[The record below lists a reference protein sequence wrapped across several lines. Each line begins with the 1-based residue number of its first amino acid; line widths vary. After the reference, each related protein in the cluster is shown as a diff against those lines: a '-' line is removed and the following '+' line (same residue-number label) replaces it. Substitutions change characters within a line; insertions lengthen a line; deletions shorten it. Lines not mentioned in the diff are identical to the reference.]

1 MGGNRHEELL
11 GELRRLAER
20 LLAGSGLE
28 LVDLG
33 LRGSTRRRVL
43 RLDID
48 RAGPQGIDLEDC
60 KRVNDLIGK
69 ALEEDDPIQGGY
81 VLEVSS
87 AGIDRPLVTDD
98 DIRRNIGR
106 RIVVTTTE
114 PIDGQREF
122 RGVLVGRLENA
133 LQLSE
138 EGSEAVL
145 VPRDKIEKARQD
157 VSF

>member
-11 GELRRLAER
+11 GELRGLAER
-20 LLAGSGLE
+20 VLAGSGLE
-28 LVDLG
+28 LVDLR

-48 RAGPQGIDLEDC
+48 RAGPRGVDLEDC

-69 ALEEDDPIQGGY
+69 AFEEEDPIQGGY

-87 AGIDRPLVTDD
+87 PGIDRPIVTDD

-122 RGVLVGRLENA
+122 RGVLSGRVEDALE
-133 LQLSE
+133 LSD
-138 EGSEAVL
+138 GDREAVL
-145 VPRDKIEKARQD
+145 VPCNKIEKVLQD
-157 VSF
+157 ASF